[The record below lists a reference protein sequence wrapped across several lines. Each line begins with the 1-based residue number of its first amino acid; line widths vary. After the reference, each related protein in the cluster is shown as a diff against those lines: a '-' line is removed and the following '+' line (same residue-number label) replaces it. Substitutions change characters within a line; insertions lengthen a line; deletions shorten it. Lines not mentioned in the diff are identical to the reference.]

1 MSVSYIISG
10 FALLFLSLFQLISLI
25 VILIAVLFVIILLLP
40 IRSKYVNAGI
50 VNSSTKDERDTMF
63 SRRELVSGTRRF
75 NEYYSDHPDRRIKD
89 DLWRAEPGL
98 LSSESLFFNRLA
110 FASAHASFEAVKL
123 FADLRNVD
131 PEIGP
136 IDLSGTDV
144 TRFIKAWSKKL
155 GAVEC
160 GITEMKDFHYYTHAG
175 RGDRYGNDIKKEH
188 TYGIV
193 ILVEMDFELLAS
205 APRSPVVM
213 ESANQYLRS
222 AAIATQIAVM
232 IRKLGYKAKTHIDAN
247 YDIICPVVA
256 RDAGLGEIGR
266 NGLLISDKF
275 GPRVRIAVV
284 TTDLLLHIDHPRS
297 DSSVMQFC
305 SICKKCAVS
314 CPANSIPMGPAESIG
329 GVMKWQSDHESCFTY
344 WNHCGTDCGRC
355 ISTCP
360 YSHKN
365 NWFHNMIRRGI
376 RNNIFFLHLAKLLDD
391 LFYGK
396 RPPARLPDWLS

>member
-1 MSVSYIISG
+1 MSASYFFSG
-10 FALLFLSLFQLISLI
+10 IVPLFSSSFQLLSLVVLS
-25 VILIAVLFVIILLLP
+25 IAVLSLIILLLP
-40 IRSKYVNAGI
+40 IKSKYVNSGI
-50 VNSSTKDERDTMF
+50 VNSSSKDERDTMF
-63 SRRELVSGTRRF
+63 SRQELIPGTSRF
-75 NEYYSDHPDRRIKD
+75 NEYYREHPDKHVKD

-98 LSSESLFFNRLA
+98 LSSESLFFNRLT
-110 FASAHASFEAVKL
+110 FASADASFEAVKL
-123 FADLRNVD
+123 FTDLQNID

-136 IDLSGTDV
+136 LDLSGTDV

-155 GAVEC
+155 GAVAC
-160 GITEMKDFHYYTHAG
+160 GVTEMKDLHYYTHAG
-175 RGDRYGNDIKKEH
+175 RGDRYGNAILKEH
-188 TYGIV
+188 KYGIV
-193 ILVEMDFELLAS
+193 ILVEMDLELLAS

-222 AAIATQIAVM
+222 AAIVTQLAVM

-247 YDIICPVVA
+247 YDIICPLVA

-284 TTDLLLHIDHPRS
+284 TTDLPVQIDHPGS
-297 DSSVMQFC
+297 DPSVMQFC
-305 SICKKCAVS
+305 SICKKCAVN
-314 CPANSIPMGPAESIG
+314 CPANSIPMGSVESVN
-329 GVMKWQSDHESCFTY
+329 GVMKWQLDQESCFTY

-376 RNNIFFLHLAKLLDD
+376 RNNIFFLHMAKLLDD

-396 RPPARLPDWLS
+396 RPPSKLPDMMS